1 MVGRERPRDDWERHK
16 PVMNNNSSQHQ
27 SSTASSSSVL
37 SASTAPVSAPAPGST
52 ILVPMAGPDGSVV
65 HVQLSTIIPQTNT
78 GVSPT
83 GQQPRFKYINPSIL
97 VPNPHIP
104 PPGYPP
110 AQSAPSSLS
119 TAESSSSWKDRVD
132 DFLSRP
138 RARSSSPVTSKPMK
152 AKKVRSKTKS
162 KKRSPSREPSP
173 SPTNTNSTAK
183 KKPKFIPKSVISA
196 PSPKDVDEG
205 EDVNELDTRPDD
217 KIFTGEIIDWK
228 GKFGFFKCDDI
239 AGKIFVHSKDV
250 KEGRTGIKVS
260 FYISLSQSKSTY
272 SPSVFF
278 KC

>member
-1 MVGRERPRDDWERHK
+1 M
-16 PVMNNNSSQHQ
+16 
-27 SSTASSSSVL
+27 
-37 SASTAPVSAPAPGST
+37 
-52 ILVPMAGPDGSVV
+52 
-65 HVQLSTIIPQTNT
+65 
-78 GVSPT
+78 
-83 GQQPRFKYINPSIL
+83 
-97 VPNPHIP
+97 
-104 PPGYPP
+104 
-110 AQSAPSSLS
+110 
-119 TAESSSSWKDRVD
+119 D

-250 KEGRTGIKVS
+250 KEGRTGIK
-260 FYISLSQSKSTY
+260 IGSQAEFQVLHRDS
-272 SPSVFF
+272 SVVGA
-278 KC
+278 KAVNVRMMQTPVENESDTENSDE